1 MKLFVPFH
9 ATGLFLHPLKT
20 SENRKFKDTSR
31 MKCVK
36 VNVECDFINCLVT
49 QKTFVLE
56 NFESKPSFELVISI
70 FDVILYNLT
79 YACTSV

>member
-1 MKLFVPFH
+1 
-9 ATGLFLHPLKT
+9 
-20 SENRKFKDTSR
+20 

-36 VNVECDFINCLVT
+36 VNVECDCINCLVT

-70 FDVILYNLT
+70 FDVILYNLM